1 VRRREFIAGLVAAT
15 AWPVAAHAQQGRRV
29 AQVGFLVLRNLDDPL
44 EQMRFAWFKQSL
56 QALGWTEG
64 RNLRLTMRGAGE
76 NAERMGVLAKE
87 IVDLQPDVIAVA
99 GGRPTL
105 MVQQQTRS
113 VPIVFV
119 QAGDAIA
126 NGLVKNIARPEGN
139 TTGISNNLPSF
150 GGKWLEL
157 LKEAA
162 PRIARVALIF
172 NPDFT
177 IAPYSVSVEE
187 AAERYGVTAFR
198 TPVRTAAEIER
209 AIDAFAAQ
217 PDGGLIE
224 LPPPLVADQRQ
235 LMYLLAQKH
244 RLPAIYGQR
253 TNVVEGGMMS
263 YGPDTAD
270 LYRLAASYVDR
281 ILRGAKP
288 GELPVQFPTKFEL
301 VVNLKVAKAIGLAI
315 APSFLLRADEV
326 IE

>member
-1 VRRREFIAGLVAAT
+1 MRRREFIAGLAGAA
-15 AWPVAAHAQQGRRV
+15 AWPLVSWAQQGDRV
-29 AQVGFLVLRNLDDPL
+29 ARVGFLVLRDHDDPL
-44 EQMRFAWFKQSL
+44 ERERLAWFKQSL
-56 QALGWTEG
+56 QALGWAEG
-64 RNLRLTMRGAGE
+64 SNLRLDMRGAAE
-76 NAERMGVLAKE
+76 NVGRMGVIAKE
-87 IVDLQPDVIAVA
+87 IVELQPDVIVVA

-105 MVQQQTRS
+105 MVQQYTRS

-119 QAGDAIA
+119 QAGDTIA

-139 TTGISNNLPSF
+139 TTGIGNNLPSF
-150 GGKWLEL
+150 GGKWLDL
-157 LKEAA
+157 LKDAA
-162 PRIARVALIF
+162 PRMARVALVF

-177 IAPYSVSVEE
+177 IGDYASSIEA
-187 AAERYGVTAFR
+187 AAERHGVAVIR
-198 TPVRTAAEIER
+198 TPVRSAAELER
-209 AIDAFAAQ
+209 KLEAFAAQ

-235 LMYLLAQKH
+235 LIYWLAQKH

-253 TNVVEGGMMS
+253 INVAEGGMMS

-281 ILRGAKP
+281 ILRGAQP

-301 VVNLKVAKAIGLAI
+301 VVNLKTAKAIGLTI
-315 APSFLLRADEV
+315 PPSFLLRADEV

>member
-1 VRRREFIAGLVAAT
+1 
-15 AWPVAAHAQQGRRV
+15 
-29 AQVGFLVLRNLDDPL
+29 
-44 EQMRFAWFKQSL
+44 
-56 QALGWTEG
+56 
-64 RNLRLTMRGAGE
+64 
-76 NAERMGVLAKE
+76 
-87 IVDLQPDVIAVA
+87 
-99 GGRPTL
+99 
-105 MVQQQTRS
+105 
-113 VPIVFV
+113 
-119 QAGDAIA
+119 
-126 NGLVKNIARPEGN
+126 
-139 TTGISNNLPSF
+139 
-150 GGKWLEL
+150 
-157 LKEAA
+157 
-162 PRIARVALIF
+162 
-172 NPDFT
+172 
-177 IAPYSVSVEE
+177 
-187 AAERYGVTAFR
+187 
-198 TPVRTAAEIER
+198 
-209 AIDAFAAQ
+209 
-217 PDGGLIE
+217 LIE